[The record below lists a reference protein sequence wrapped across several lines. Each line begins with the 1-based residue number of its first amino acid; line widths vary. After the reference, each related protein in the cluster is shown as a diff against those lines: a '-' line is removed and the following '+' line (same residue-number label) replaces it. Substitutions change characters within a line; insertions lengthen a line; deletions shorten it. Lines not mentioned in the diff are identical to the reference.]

1 MHPSVAARMGF
12 ALVVGLWVSACPVF
26 ADGGHGHGHAHGP
39 AKSAKANPN
48 AAPQVTAA
56 SELFE
61 FVGTLRDGRLQI
73 KLTSRKDKSA
83 VRNARVEVA
92 IDGETAVAAAQ
103 PDGSY
108 LLQAR
113 ALAKPGDHE
122 VIATI
127 TAAGVSDLLVG
138 TLAPPHGETFDHDHA
153 DHHAAGVDAAD
164 TRLEALARRP
174 LVVFGA
180 ALGLVGLGLALGLR
194 LSGRASLAKPV
205 AGGALLLALA
215 SGLAGLGY
223 GPTGGGAT
231 QERSGGHAHGGHG
244 SKEGGQAEGVIEMA
258 ADRVA
263 AAKIAVEPVGRGV
276 LTRRLAVPGVVI
288 PDGAR
293 QARVPAQVV
302 GTVAEMRKRIG
313 DAVTRGEV
321 IAVISSREVADAKS
335 EYLAAVV
342 NLDLQRTL
350 YERSAALWEKRV
362 TPEQQFLQVK
372 ATFAQAQLR
381 VDLARQKLSSL
392 GLDAKVVA
400 QEAKEDGTSQ
410 GPSRLRTYEVR
421 APISGRVVE
430 RKVDVGAPVGKE
442 GDASELYVIS
452 DLTGIWVD
460 LSVPLGDIDAIK
472 EGQKVKIGHA
482 GKSAEGTIVF
492 VSPVVNAETRSARV
506 IAAFDN
512 KALSWRPGTFV
523 NAEIALGQQEVA
535 IRVPRTSLQ
544 TIEGRTVVFVRTPV
558 GFEKREVTL
567 GKSDAD
573 DVEVISGL
581 DAGAAIAVGNTF
593 VLKADLGKSE
603 AEHSH

>member
-1 MHPSVAARMGF
+1 MHPFAAARIGL
-12 ALVVGLWVSACPVF
+12 ALIVGLWVIGSPAF
-26 ADGGHGHGHAHGP
+26 AAGGHDHGHAHGQ
-39 AKSAKANPN
+39 AKSAKASG
-48 AAPQVTAA
+48 AAQVMAS

-73 KLTSRKDKSA
+73 RLTNSKDKSP
-83 VRNARVEVA
+83 VKDARVEVA
-92 IDGETAVAAAQ
+92 IDGETALAAAQ
-103 PDGSY
+103 ADGGY
-108 LLQAR
+108 LLQTP
-113 ALAKPGDHE
+113 ALAKPGEHE

-127 TAAGVSDLLVG
+127 TAGAASDLLVG

-153 DHHAAGVDAAD
+153 DHHDAGGNAAD
-164 TRLEALARRP
+164 TRLVALARRP
-174 LVVFGA
+174 LVALGA
-180 ALGLVGLGLALGLR
+180 ALGLIGLGLALGLR
-194 LSGRASLAKPV
+194 LNGRTTLARPL
-205 AGGALLLALA
+205 AGGALLIALA
-215 SGLAGLGY
+215 SAVAGLGY
-223 GPTGGGAT
+223 GPRAGVVAPKA
-231 QERSGGHAHGGHG
+231 SGHGHEHGGH
-244 SKEGGQAEGVIEMA
+244 KDGGQPEGVIEMSA
-258 ADRVA
+258 ERVA
-263 AAKIAVEPVGRGV
+263 AARITVEPVGRAAV
-276 LTRRLAVPGVVI
+276 TRRLSVPGVVI
-288 PDGAR
+288 PDAAR

-313 DAVTRGEV
+313 DAAARGEV

-400 QEAKEDGTSQ
+400 QEAKEDVTSQ

-421 APISGRVVE
+421 SPIAGRVVE

-460 LSVPLGDIDAIK
+460 LSVPLGDIDAVK
-472 EGQKVKIGHA
+472 EAQKVKIGHA
-482 GKSAEGTIVF
+482 DKSAEGTIVF

-512 KALSWRPGTFV
+512 KELSWRPGTFV
-523 NAEIALGQQEVA
+523 NAEIALGQQDVA
-535 IRVPRTSLQ
+535 VRVPRTSLQ
-544 TIEGRTVVFVRTPV
+544 TIEGKTVVFVRTAV

-573 DVEVISGL
+573 AVEVTSGL
-581 DAGAAIAVGNTF
+581 DAGTAIAVSNTF